1 MQNGNENGEEDEEY
15 QLFLSQHSPA
25 LNVFDAGE
33 VFGIMQV
40 EEKEGEENERRVNP
54 GDELTYKVIVTR
66 ENGLVFL
73 VDHAWTY
80 RVESTRQQLLEI
92 PGLLIRMASLM
103 GLPFHGEAP
112 DLDVVDLVLDN
123 MWKYNQT
130 YQLSQG
136 SAEEKMPV
144 WYIMDEF
151 GSRVQHSSQPTCCMA
166 PLFHNKSLTQSGPWE
181 LQNVMRDFAYGETD
195 SLVRRCHLAIFY
207 ITALFQTIL
216 QENKEKLPVDIQLC
230 CVPDGKVIVLN
241 LGYHFIMFFATLKFF
256 FLKSTFKKSFS
267 DSLTIRPRLPLDF
280 PIIAQMCLK
289 LATIKGHSKMCSST
303 VLGGPGGGVRKSVS
317 IWYEHHL
324 PHTVQ
329 HISFAQI
336 AGYWQELEYTVVS
349 KYLEDPVLSHRE
361 EVGMVKLDIHYMVLL
376 RSVEPLRLYMLVFL
390 SRVFSLDHFDDYQKH
405 YTVMNYASNVQ
416 LKPIHYDDFIPMFE
430 SQYLQYPWKQVET
443 NIFKAFSELFQAAS
457 CRPAPYGV
465 CAYPSSRAISTTD
478 LMLKW
483 NQMTEGECVMQPQK
497 LEVNFNP
504 DGRYHPMFYDHMCS
518 VTQIL

>member
-1 MQNGNENGEEDEEY
+1 MRLKLTNVFKILGLVFY
-15 QLFLSQHSPA
+15 
-25 LNVFDAGE
+25 VFDA
-33 VFGIMQV
+33 
-40 EEKEGEENERRVNP
+40 GEENERRVNP
-54 GDELTYKVIVTR
+54 GDELTYKVNEAR

-80 RVESTRQQLLEI
+80 RVESTRQQVLEI
-92 PGLLIRMASLM
+92 PGLLIWMASLM

-256 FLKSTFKKSFS
+256 FLKSTFKKILSPPFRTFNRFTYTS
-267 DSLTIRPRLPLDF
+267 KFHVHYCETQFFFYNVCAKLQKQKHTHQDLTCK
-280 PIIAQMCLK
+280 CL
-289 LATIKGHSKMCSST
+289 S
-303 VLGGPGGGVRKSVS
+303 
-317 IWYEHHL
+317 
-324 PHTVQ
+324 Q
-329 HISFAQI
+329 
-336 AGYWQELEYTVVS
+336 VVS

-405 YTVMNYASNVQ
+405 YTVMNYASDVQ
-416 LKPIHYDDFIPMFE
+416 LKQIHYDDFIPMFE

-443 NIFKAFSELFQAAS
+443 NIFKAFSEPFQAAS

-504 DGRYHPMFYDHMCS
+504 DGRYHPMFYDHMCNDH
-518 VTQIL
+518 QIAKECSSQPPFTLRTCLQEK